1 MNNKTTDRIISILYS
16 LSATAILLGA
26 FFKIQHY
33 PNGNLLLCGGFI
45 IGTMVSIFD
54 TLRLKKINKTL
65 EERLSKG
72 ETQKPGNAKTYSPSL
87 NTTPTPITVKT
98 TYLGDLRTEN
108 IHLQSGSKIITDAP
122 TDNRGKGE
130 AFSPT
135 DMLATALANCI
146 MTIMGIKAM
155 DNGIDLVGTEI
166 EITKIMASG
175 PRRVAEVVMEF
186 NFPKKGYTAEEK
198 WLIESVAGI
207 SPVPLSV
214 HPDLK
219 QTVVFNW

>member
-1 MNNKTTDRIISILYS
+1 M
-16 LSATAILLGA
+16 ATI
-26 FFKIQHY
+26 
-33 PNGNLLLCGGFI
+33 
-45 IGTMVSIFD
+45 
-54 TLRLKKINKTL
+54 
-65 EERLSKG
+65 
-72 ETQKPGNAKTYSPSL
+72 
-87 NTTPTPITVKT
+87 KT

-155 DNGIDLVGTEI
+155 DNGIDIAGTEI
-166 EITKIMASG
+166 EVTKIMASD
-175 PRRVAEVVMEF
+175 PRRVAEVIMEF
-186 NFPKKGYTAEEK
+186 NFPERNYTTSEK
-198 WLIESVAGI
+198 HLIESVAGI

-214 HPDLK
+214 SPELK
-219 QTVVFNW
+219 QTIIFNWK